1 MLRISKINPTVAT
14 EVVAMKPILFRGAE
28 IWDGSGAAA
37 SPGDVLV
44 EGKRIKAI
52 VHAPERLAVDGA
64 TVIEARGRT
73 LMPGLVEGHAHI
85 SFGGAVNDSDLGNIP
100 PEEHVLL
107 TVRNARTLL
116 DHGFTSA
123 YSAATS
129 KLRLDVVIR
138 NAVNAG
144 QFPGPRIRAGSPEI
158 TVTGGLGDE
167 RKAHMYFESF
177 GLIADGVEEITKAV
191 RLCCREGVDN
201 IKLNISGDDLS
212 PAAHGGLTV
221 MTQKEIQTAVNV
233 ARDFG
238 KKVNCHARAAES
250 VKRAVRCGI
259 DVIYHCESADEEA
272 IDMLESVKDRI
283 FVGPAIGIIYSTL
296 YEGEKF
302 GFYRDSEVGRK
313 MQRTIDTTAA
323 VYTELRKR
331 GVRVLIGGD
340 YGFAQSP
347 QGDNARDLKHFV
359 NLLGFS
365 PSEALQCGTRIGG
378 QVMGMGN
385 ELGQIKEGYIADLL
399 LVDGDPLN
407 DLDLVVHEKNLH
419 VIMKEGSL
427 YKDISV
433 TSTHEQT
440 GQADLVRR

>member
-1 MLRISKINPTVAT
+1 MMNRV
-14 EVVAMKPILFRGAE
+14 LFRGASV
-28 IWDGSGAAA
+28 WDGSGAPAFLA
-37 SPGDVLV
+37 DVLV
-44 EGKRIKAI
+44 EGSRIKTIAR
-52 VHAPERLAVDGA
+52 APDRLATEGA

-100 PEEHVLL
+100 PEEHMLL
-107 TVRNARTLL
+107 TARNAKTLL

-129 KLRLDVVIR
+129 KLRLDIAIR

-144 QFPGPRIRAGSPEI
+144 EFPGPRIRAGSPEI

-167 RKAHMYFESF
+167 RKAHMYYESF
-177 GLIADGVEEITKAV
+177 GMIADGVEEIKKVV

-201 IKLNISGDDLS
+201 IKVNISGDDLS

-221 MTQKEIQTAVNV
+221 MREDEIQMAVSV
-233 ARDFG
+233 ARDFN
-238 KKVNCHARAAES
+238 KKVNCHARSAES
-250 VKRAVRCGI
+250 VKRAVRCGV

-272 IDMLESVKDRI
+272 IDMLESAKDRI

-302 GFYRDSEVGRK
+302 GFYRDSEVGRQ
-313 MQRTIDTTAA
+313 MQRVIDTTAE

-331 GVRVLIGGD
+331 GVRILIGGD

-359 NLLGFS
+359 DLLGFS
-365 PSEALQCGTRIGG
+365 PNEALQCGTRIGG
-378 QVMGMGN
+378 QVMGLGK
-385 ELGQIKEGYIADLL
+385 ELGEVKEGYIADLL
-399 LVDGDPLN
+399 LLDGDPLK
-407 DLDLVVHEKNLH
+407 DIDLVVHTKNLH
-419 VIMKEGSL
+419 VIMKEGEL
-427 YKDISV
+427 YKDVSA
-433 TSTHEQT
+433 TATLEHT
-440 GQADLVRR
+440 GVAV

>member
-1 MLRISKINPTVAT
+1 MPSRLST
-14 EVVAMKPILFRGAE
+14 E
-28 IWDGSGAAA
+28 
-37 SPGDVLV
+37 
-44 EGKRIKAI
+44 
-52 VHAPERLAVDGA
+52 GA
-64 TVIEARGRT
+64 TAIEARGRT

-107 TVRNARTLL
+107 TVRNAKTLL

-144 QFPGPRIRAGSPEI
+144 QFPGPRIRAASPEI

-167 RKAHMYFESF
+167 RKAHMYYESF
-177 GLIADGVEEITKAV
+177 GLIADGTEELTKAV

-201 IKLNISGDDLS
+201 IKVNISGDDLS

-221 MTQKEIQTAVNV
+221 MREEEVQTAVNV

-238 KKVNCHARAAES
+238 KRVNCHARAAES
-250 VKRAVRCGI
+250 VKRAVRCGV

-296 YEGEKF
+296 YEGEQF

-313 MQRTIDTTAA
+313 MQRTIDNTAA

-331 GVRVLIGGD
+331 GVRILIGGD

-359 NLLGFS
+359 DLLGFS

-378 QVMGMGN
+378 QVMCLGD

-399 LVDGDPLN
+399 LLDGDPLE

-419 VIMKEGSL
+419 VIMKDGSL
-427 YKDISV
+427 YKDHSETAVIENVPATVS
-433 TSTHEQT
+433 
-440 GQADLVRR
+440 

>member
-1 MLRISKINPTVAT
+1 
-14 EVVAMKPILFRGAE
+14 MKPVLFRGAC

-37 SPGDVLV
+37 YPGDVLV
-44 EGKRIKAI
+44 EGSRIKEIAP
-52 VHAPERLAVDGA
+52 APERLAVDGA

-107 TVRNARTLL
+107 TVRNAKTLL

-221 MTQKEIQTAVNV
+221 MTEKEIQTAVSV

-238 KKVNCHARAAES
+238 KRVNCHARAAES

-272 IDMLESVKDRI
+272 LDMLESAKDRI
-283 FVGPAIGIIYSTL
+283 FVGPAIGIIYCTL

-302 GFYRDSEVGRK
+302 GFYRDSEVGHK

-331 GVRVLIGGD
+331 GVRILIGGD

-359 NLLGFS
+359 DLLGFS

-385 ELGQIKEGYIADLL
+385 ELGQIKKGYIADLL
-399 LVDGDPLN
+399 LVDGDPLK

-419 VIMKEGSL
+419 VIMKEGLL
-427 YKDISV
+427 YKDTSV
-433 TSTHEQT
+433 TSTHE
-440 GQADLVRR
+440 

>member
-1 MLRISKINPTVAT
+1 
-14 EVVAMKPILFRGAE
+14 MKPILFRGASV
-28 IWDGSGAAA
+28 WDGTGAPAFPA
-37 SPGDVLV
+37 DVLV
-44 EGKRIKAI
+44 DGGRIKAI
-52 VHAPERLAVDGA
+52 ARMPSKLSTEGT

-107 TVRNARTLL
+107 TVRNAKTLL

-138 NAVNAG
+138 NSVNAG
-144 QFPGPRIRAGSPEI
+144 QFPGPRIRAASPEI

-167 RKAHMYFESF
+167 RKAHMYYESF
-177 GLIADGVEEITKAV
+177 GLIADGKEELTKAV

-201 IKLNISGDDLS
+201 IKVNISGDDLS

-221 MTQKEIQTAVNV
+221 MREEEVQTAVNV

-250 VKRAVRCGI
+250 VKRAVRCGV

-296 YEGEKF
+296 YEGEQF

-313 MQRTIDTTAA
+313 MQRTIDNTAA

-331 GVRVLIGGD
+331 GVRILIGGD

-347 QGDNARDLKHFV
+347 QGQNARDLKHFV
-359 NLLGFS
+359 DLLGFS

-378 QVMGMGN
+378 QVMGLGD

-399 LVDGDPLN
+399 LVDGDPLE

-419 VIMKEGSL
+419 VIMKEGAL
-427 YKDISV
+427 YKDHSETAVIENIPATMS
-433 TSTHEQT
+433 
-440 GQADLVRR
+440 

>member
-1 MLRISKINPTVAT
+1 MNRV
-14 EVVAMKPILFRGAE
+14 LFRGASV
-28 IWDGSGAAA
+28 WDGSGAPAFPA
-37 SPGDVLV
+37 DVLV
-44 EGKRIKAI
+44 EGARIKTIAR
-52 VHAPERLAVDGA
+52 APDRLAAEGA
-64 TVIEARGRT
+64 VVIEARGRT

-107 TVRNARTLL
+107 TVRNAKTLL

-144 QFPGPRIRAGSPEI
+144 EFPGPRIRAASPEI

-167 RKAHMYFESF
+167 RKAHMYYESF
-177 GLIADGVEEITKAV
+177 GMIADGTEEIKKVV

-201 IKLNISGDDLS
+201 IKVNISGDDLS

-221 MTQKEIQTAVNV
+221 MREEEVQMAVDV

-238 KKVNCHARAAES
+238 KKVNCHARSAGS
-250 VKRAVRCGI
+250 VKRAVRCGV

-272 IDMLESVKDRI
+272 IDMLESAKDRI
-283 FVGPAIGIIYSTL
+283 FVGPAIGIIYGTL
-296 YEGEKF
+296 YEGEQF
-302 GFYRDSEVGRK
+302 GFRRDSEIGRQ
-313 MQRTIDTTAA
+313 MQRVIDTTAA
-323 VYTELRKR
+323 VYKELRRR
-331 GVRVLIGGD
+331 GVRILIGGD
-340 YGFAQSP
+340 YGFAQTP

-359 NLLGFS
+359 DLLGFS

-378 QVMGMGN
+378 QVMGLGK
-385 ELGQIKEGYIADLL
+385 ELGEVKEGYLADLL
-399 LVDGDPLN
+399 LVDGDPLE

-427 YKDISV
+427 YKDCS
-433 TSTHEQT
+433 STAKLVHTVAESENVGT
-440 GQADLVRR
+440 GSRLTRA

>member
-1 MLRISKINPTVAT
+1 MNRV
-14 EVVAMKPILFRGAE
+14 LFRGASV
-28 IWDGSGAAA
+28 WDGSGAPAFLA
-37 SPGDVLV
+37 DVLV
-44 EGKRIKAI
+44 EGSRIKTIAR
-52 VHAPERLAVDGA
+52 APERLATDGA

-100 PEEHVLL
+100 PEEHMLL
-107 TVRNARTLL
+107 TARNAKTLL

-129 KLRLDVVIR
+129 KLRLDIAIR

-144 QFPGPRIRAGSPEI
+144 EFPGPRIRAGSPEI

-167 RKAHMYFESF
+167 RKAHMYYESF
-177 GLIADGVEEITKAV
+177 GMIADGVEEIKKVV

-201 IKLNISGDDLS
+201 IKVNISGDDLS

-221 MTQKEIQTAVNV
+221 MREDEIQMAVDV

-238 KKVNCHARAAES
+238 KKVNCHARSAES
-250 VKRAVRCGI
+250 VKRAVRCGV
-259 DVIYHCESADEEA
+259 DVIYHCESADKEA
-272 IDMLESVKDRI
+272 IDLLESAKDRI

-302 GFYRDSEVGRK
+302 GFHRDSEVGRQ
-313 MQRTIDTTAA
+313 MQRVIDTTAE

-331 GVRVLIGGD
+331 GVRILIGGD

-359 NLLGFS
+359 DLLGFS
-365 PSEALQCGTRIGG
+365 PNEALQCGTRIGG
-378 QVMGMGN
+378 QVMGLGK
-385 ELGQIKEGYIADLL
+385 ELGEVKEGYIADLL
-399 LVDGDPLN
+399 LLDGDPLK
-407 DLDLVVHEKNLH
+407 DIDLVVHTKNLH

-427 YKDISV
+427 YKNDAATALLEHTVAIS
-433 TSTHEQT
+433 
-440 GQADLVRR
+440 

>member
-1 MLRISKINPTVAT
+1 
-14 EVVAMKPILFRGAE
+14 MKPILFRGAKV
-28 IWDGSGAAA
+28 WDGSGAPTF
-37 SPGDVLV
+37 PGDVLV
-44 EGKRIKAI
+44 EGSRIKTVA
-52 VHAPERLAVDGA
+52 HSPGRLAADGA
-64 TVIEARGRT
+64 MVIEARGRT

-107 TVRNARTLL
+107 TMRNAKTLL

-138 NAVNAG
+138 NEINAG
-144 QFPGPRIRAGSPEI
+144 RLPGPRMRAASPEI

-167 RKAHMYFESF
+167 RKAHMYYESF
-177 GLIADGVEEITKAV
+177 GMIADGKEEIVKAV

-201 IKLNISGDDLS
+201 IKVNISGDDLS

-221 MTQKEIQTAVNV
+221 MQEEEVQTAVNV

-238 KKVNCHARAAES
+238 KKINCHARAAES
-250 VKRAVRCGI
+250 VKRAIRCGV

-272 IDMLESVKDRI
+272 IDMLESAKDRI

-296 YEGEKF
+296 YEGEPF
-302 GFYRDSEVGRK
+302 GFLRDSEVGRK
-313 MQRTIDTTAA
+313 MERVIESTAA

-359 NLLGFS
+359 DLLGFS

-378 QVMGMGN
+378 QVMELGH
-385 ELGQIKEGYIADLL
+385 ELGQVKEGYLADLL

-427 YKDISV
+427 YKDCSAATIV
-433 TSTHEQT
+433 EHTVA
-440 GQADLVRR
+440 AD

>member
-1 MLRISKINPTVAT
+1 MNRV
-14 EVVAMKPILFRGAE
+14 LFRGASV
-28 IWDGSGAAA
+28 WDGSGAPAFLA
-37 SPGDVLV
+37 DVLV
-44 EGKRIKAI
+44 EGSRIKTIAR
-52 VHAPERLAVDGA
+52 APERLATDGA

-100 PEEHVLL
+100 PEEHMLL
-107 TVRNARTLL
+107 TARNAKTLL

-129 KLRLDVVIR
+129 KLRLDIAIR

-144 QFPGPRIRAGSPEI
+144 EFPGPRIRAGSPEI

-167 RKAHMYFESF
+167 RKAHMYYESF
-177 GLIADGVEEITKAV
+177 GMIADGVEEIKKVV

-201 IKLNISGDDLS
+201 IKVNISGDDLS

-221 MTQKEIQTAVNV
+221 MREDEIQMAVDV

-238 KKVNCHARAAES
+238 KKVNCHARSAES
-250 VKRAVRCGI
+250 VKRAVRCGV
-259 DVIYHCESADEEA
+259 DVIYHCESADKEA
-272 IDMLESVKDRI
+272 IDLLESAKDRI

-302 GFYRDSEVGRK
+302 GFHRDSEVGRQ
-313 MQRTIDTTAA
+313 MQRVIDTTAE

-331 GVRVLIGGD
+331 GVRILIGGD

-359 NLLGFS
+359 DLLGFS
-365 PSEALQCGTRIGG
+365 PNEALQCGTRIGG
-378 QVMGMGN
+378 QVMGLGK
-385 ELGQIKEGYIADLL
+385 ELGEVKEGYIADLL
-399 LVDGDPLN
+399 LLDGDPLK
-407 DLDLVVHEKNLH
+407 DIDLVVHTKNLH

-427 YKDISV
+427 YKNDAATAV
-433 TSTHEQT
+433 LEHTVPTS
-440 GQADLVRR
+440 

>member
-1 MLRISKINPTVAT
+1 MNRV
-14 EVVAMKPILFRGAE
+14 LFRNASV
-28 IWDGSGAAA
+28 WDGSGAAA
-37 SPGDVLV
+37 FPAEVLV
-44 EGKRIKAI
+44 EGARIKTIAR
-52 VHAPERLAVDGA
+52 APNRLTADGA

-100 PEEHVLL
+100 PEEHMLL
-107 TVRNARTLL
+107 TARNAKTLL

-138 NAVNAG
+138 NAINKG
-144 QFPGPRIRAGSPEI
+144 EFPGPRMRAGSPEI

-167 RKAHMYFESF
+167 RKAHMYYESF
-177 GLIADGVEEITKAV
+177 GLIADGKEEITKAV

-221 MTQKEIQTAVNV
+221 MSEEEIQTAVRV

-250 VKRAVRCGI
+250 VKRAVRAGI

-272 IDMLESVKDRI
+272 IDMLESVKDRV

-296 YEGEKF
+296 YEGEAF

-359 NLLGFS
+359 DLLGFS

-378 QVMGMGN
+378 QVMGMGH
-385 ELGQIKEGYIADLL
+385 ELGEVKEGYIADLL
-399 LVDGDPLN
+399 LVDGDPLR

-427 YKDISV
+427 YKDC
-433 TSTHEQT
+433 STAAVLEHT
-440 GQADLVRR
+440 VAAD

>member
-1 MLRISKINPTVAT
+1 MNRV
-14 EVVAMKPILFRGAE
+14 LFRGASV
-28 IWDGSGAAA
+28 WDGSGAPAFPA
-37 SPGDVLV
+37 DVLV
-44 EGKRIKAI
+44 EGTRIKAI
-52 VHAPERLAVDGA
+52 GRAPNRLASEGA
-64 TVIEARGRT
+64 TIIEARGRT

-107 TVRNARTLL
+107 TVRNAKTLL

-144 QFPGPRIRAGSPEI
+144 EFPGPRIRAASPEI

-167 RKAHMYFESF
+167 RKAHMYYESF
-177 GLIADGVEEITKAV
+177 GMIADGKEEIAKAV
-191 RLCCREGVDN
+191 RLCCREGADN
-201 IKLNISGDDLS
+201 IKVNISGDDLS

-221 MTQKEIQTAVNV
+221 MREEEVQTAVNV

-238 KKVNCHARAAES
+238 KKINCHARAAES
-250 VKRAVRCGI
+250 VKRAIRCGV

-272 IDMLESVKDRI
+272 IDMLESAKDRI

-302 GFYRDSEVGRK
+302 GFFRDSEVGRK
-313 MQRTIDTTAA
+313 MQRTIDTTAE

-359 NLLGFS
+359 DLLGFS
-365 PSEALQCGTRIGG
+365 PNEALQCGTRIGG
-378 QVMGMGN
+378 QVMGLGT
-385 ELGQIKEGYIADLL
+385 ELGQVKEGYLADLL
-399 LVDGDPLN
+399 LVNGDPLE
-407 DLDLVVHEKNLH
+407 DIDLVVHEKNLH
-419 VIMKEGSL
+419 VIMKEGSV
-427 YKDISV
+427 YKNISDV
-433 TSTHEQT
+433 AARDETIA
-440 GQADLVRR
+440 AD